1 MELEM
6 GNLDGGFDMG
16 WIGDMDGEWHIC
28 MGTGVVDMDG
38 VWDMAYFFEM
48 GG

>member
-6 GNLDGGFDMG
+6 GNMDGGFDMG
-16 WIGDMDGEWHIC
+16 WIGDMDGEWQIC

-38 VWDMAYFFEM
+38 VWNMAYFFEM